1 VFSLANLFDSK
12 SKFAL
17 RGGRP
22 NIRGMGSATLVKD
35 LEIDP
40 KRVGRPRLD
49 PYQRLLGRFYEQLFL
64 LNALGQTRG
73 NHTTSSFELDA
84 ARAQRRR
91 FLQNLC
97 YICDFKKGGSTCT
110 AIGLQEHGTGYNFC
124 VASNNETDKIAAFL
138 QKVLKFLRAI
148 AHQAGSNDACRE
160 SKFFQLCIGFAA
172 ERIKEESKCLRR
184 NVKDCLS
191 KLNRQNAVCV
201 SIPFPYQYRPSS
213 NMLTKVRG

>member
-1 VFSLANLFDSK
+1 
-12 SKFAL
+12 
-17 RGGRP
+17 
-22 NIRGMGSATLVKD
+22 MGSVALGKD

-73 NHTTSSFELDA
+73 NHTASSFELDA
-84 ARAQRRR
+84 AQAKRRQ

-97 YICDFKKGGSTCT
+97 YICDFQKGGSACT
-110 AIGLQEHGTGYNFC
+110 AIGLQEHSTGYNFC
-124 VASNNETDKIAAFL
+124 VASNKETDKIAGFL
-138 QKVLKFLRAI
+138 QHVLKILRAR

-160 SKFFQLCIGFAA
+160 PDFFQLCIGFAA
-172 ERIKEESKCLRR
+172 ERIEQESKCLRR

-191 KLNRQNAVCV
+191 KLSRQDAISGMC
-201 SIPFPYQYRPSS
+201 ITFTYQYRPSS